1 MPDPRRSIARARWR
15 HARAPIL
22 LLVCAVIPIVIL
34 CGVFGF
40 YFTLAQRDN
49 LDHGIR
55 DRAERLSSALAHELS
70 TQVQLLTILSESP
83 RLDPPLQKQ
92 EFARLGERLL
102 QRAPSWQMLRIT
114 AADGT
119 VELTVPPSKVD
130 GTGQKA
136 VDAASHAEL
145 VRTGKPTIGSVALG
159 PRGLPA
165 FPVRVAVIRAGKVVY
180 GLTSVIR
187 PSALEAIIEKNGL
200 PRDWVGWIVDGSGKL
215 VVSTFSDVGSLA
227 HPAADAVTLD
237 IDKGAA
243 LQTGNLGDG
252 REVRVGAVPVEATDW
267 TIYVGMPASVYD
279 AAVSRGLR
287 MLAAT
292 ALATVLLA
300 CLAAF
305 LFLRELAARR
315 RDEAAVASW
324 QRVDALGKLTG
335 GLAHDFNNLLM
346 VFQSASESIRRRPD
360 DLGRVNRI
368 LDGMAEAVTRGKTLT
383 QRLLSFSRRSNQ
395 DAVSTDIAEQL
406 PLLRDSLGQ
415 ASQDLVTLQFA
426 FAPGLWP
433 TRIDPQS
440 LETALIN
447 LVTNARE
454 AMPDGGTVTVAAKNI
469 ADLFAETKKLTG
481 QGVAVSVADGGP
493 GIADD
498 DVDRIYEPFFTTKE
512 GAAGLGLSQV
522 AAFAQRSGGT
532 VTVGRGGGRGTM
544 FTIYLPRD
552 LAAEDSPARAAT
564 SESLPFAAAEVM
576 PATVLVVDD
585 TPSSLTVAQMTLE
598 DAGVRTYSAASGQ
611 VAITVL
617 NGEKVGGVLS
627 DIRMPGM
634 SGLELLDHV
643 RSRYPG
649 MPMVLMT
656 GFSEVIEQ
664 GHRVDVPVLTKPFTS
679 EQLRS
684 AFALARSRV
693 GERTAAAAALR
704 RP

>member
-1 MPDPRRSIARARWR
+1 LSDPRRSVARARW
-15 HARAPIL
+15 HNARAPIL

-34 CGVFGF
+34 CGVFGY

-49 LDHGIR
+49 LDHDIR
-55 DRAERLSSALAHELS
+55 DRAERLSSALAQQLT

-83 RLDPPLQKQ
+83 RLDPPLQKA
-92 EFARLGERLL
+92 EFARIGERLR
-102 QRAPSWQMLRIT
+102 QRVPSWQMLRIT
-114 AADGT
+114 SADGS
-119 VELTVPPSKVD
+119 VELTVPPSKTD
-130 GTGQKA
+130 GSGQKV
-136 VDAASHAEL
+136 VDTASHAEL
-145 VRTGKPTIGSVALG
+145 VRTGKPTIGSIALG

-165 FPVRVAVIRAGKVVY
+165 FPVRVAVIRDGKVVY

-187 PSALEAIIEKNGL
+187 PSALEAVIEKNGL
-200 PRDWVGWIVDGSGKL
+200 PRDWVGWIADGTGKL
-215 VVSTFSDVGSLA
+215 VVSTFTDVASLA
-227 HPAADAVTLD
+227 RPAADAVTLD
-237 IDKGAA
+237 LQKDAD
-243 LQTGNLGDG
+243 LQTGDLKDG
-252 REVRVGAVPVEATDW
+252 RAVRVAAVPVEGTDW
-267 TIYVGMPASVYD
+267 TIYVGMPANAY
-279 AAVSRGLR
+279 AATVSSGLY
-287 MLAAT
+287 LLVAT
-292 ALATVLLA
+292 ALVTVLLS
-300 CLAAF
+300 CVAAF

-360 DLGRVNRI
+360 DLNRVNRI

-395 DAVSTDIAEQL
+395 DAVTTDIADHL
-406 PLLRDSLGQ
+406 PLLQDSLGQ
-415 ASQDLVTLQFA
+415 ASQELVALEFDFA
-426 FAPGLWP
+426 AGLWP

-454 AMPDGGTVTVAAKNI
+454 AMPHGGTVTIAARNV
-469 ADLFAETKKLTG
+469 ADLFAETKKLKG
-481 QGVAVSVADGGP
+481 QGVALSVADEGP
-493 GIADD
+493 GIAGD
-498 DVDRIYEPFFTTKE
+498 DVNRIYEPFFTTKE
-512 GAAGLGLSQV
+512 GATGLGLSQV
-522 AAFAQRSGGT
+522 AAFAQRSGGM
-532 VTVGRGGGRGTM
+532 VTVSGGGRGTM

-552 LAAEDSPARAAT
+552 LTAEESPVSASIGQAPA
-564 SESLPFAAAEVM
+564 SSVPAGEVM

-585 TPSSLTVAQMTLE
+585 TPSSLTVARMTLE
-598 DAGVRTYSAASGQ
+598 DAGVRTYSAASGGA
-611 VAITVL
+611 AITVL
-617 NGEKVGGVLS
+617 NGAKVGGVLS

-649 MPMVLMT
+649 IPMVLMT

-679 EQLRS
+679 EQLKS
-684 AFALARSRV
+684 AFAQAASRL
-693 GERTAAAAALR
+693 G
-704 RP
+704 